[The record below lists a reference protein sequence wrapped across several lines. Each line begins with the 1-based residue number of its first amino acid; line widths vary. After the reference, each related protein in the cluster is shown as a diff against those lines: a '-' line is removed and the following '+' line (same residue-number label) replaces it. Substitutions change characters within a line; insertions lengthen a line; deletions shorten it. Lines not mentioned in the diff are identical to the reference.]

1 MGIPDHVSEHM
12 GPMNILPSIVAGL
25 GDGVLLFLIASGLSV
40 IFGAMRF
47 LNFAHGAM
55 FAIGG
60 YITYHLLKDV
70 ELSPA
75 LLIGGAIVAG
85 LCVAALAYLSEV
97 IVFRRLYK
105 LPPLDSLLGTY
116 ALLLLLEG
124 AILVVWGPN
133 SLSVPYP
140 EGLDSTVKLGPVELP
155 QYSLLLIAVGIVVVI
170 GMTLVLYKT
179 SLGLEVRGL
188 AEDRTMTQLLGVN
201 ITGVSAKVMLLGGFL
216 AGLGGALATPTLSL
230 TPELATSFIIQA
242 FAVVVVGGLGSF
254 YGALIAAVVLG
265 VVQSVVVAHVPSIS
279 GIAFYATMFAILLFR
294 PRGILGK
301 SNLEIS

>member
-1 MGIPDHVSEHM
+1 
-12 GPMNILPSIVAGL
+12 MNVLPSIVSGL
-25 GDGVLLFLIASGLSV
+25 GDGMLLFLIASGLSV

-47 LNFAHGAM
+47 LNFAHGAF

-60 YITYHLLKDV
+60 YLTYNF
-70 ELSPA
+70 LSNLQLTPV
-75 LLIGGAIVAG
+75 LLIGGALLAG
-85 LCVAALAYLSEV
+85 LGVAVLAYVSEV
-97 IVFRRLYK
+97 VVFRRLYK
-105 LPPLDSLLGTY
+105 LPPIDSLLGTY

-140 EGLDSTVKLGPVELP
+140 KGLNSTVRIGSVDVP
-155 QYSLLLIAVGIVVVI
+155 QYSLLLIAVGVIVVVA
-170 GMTLVLYKT
+170 MTLLLYKT
-179 SLGLEVRGL
+179 SLGLEVRAL

-201 ITGVSAKVMLLGGFL
+201 ISGVSAKVMLIGGFL
-216 AGLGGALATPTLSL
+216 AGIGGALAAPTIAL
-230 TPELATSFIIQA
+230 TPDLATSFIIQA

-265 VVQSVVVAHVPSIS
+265 VTQSVVVTYLPSVS

-294 PRGILGK
+294 PQGILGK
-301 SNLEIS
+301 SSLDIS

>member
-1 MGIPDHVSEHM
+1 
-12 GPMNILPSIVAGL
+12 MNVLPSIVSGL
-25 GDGVLLFLIASGLSV
+25 GDGMLLFLIASGLSV

-47 LNFAHGAM
+47 LNFAHGAF

-60 YITYHLLKDV
+60 YLTFNFLNTLQLTPV
-70 ELSPA
+70 F
-75 LLIGGAIVAG
+75 LIGGALLAG
-85 LCVAALAYLSEV
+85 LGVAALAFVSEV
-97 IVFRRLYK
+97 VVFRRLYK
-105 LPPLDSLLGTY
+105 LPPIDSLLGTY

-140 EGLDSTVKLGPVELP
+140 EGLNSTVRIGSVDVP
-155 QYSLLLIAVGIVVVI
+155 QYSLLLIAVGAIVVV
-170 GMTLVLYKT
+170 GMSFLLYKT
-179 SLGLEVRGL
+179 SLGLEVRAL

-201 ITGVSAKVMLLGGFL
+201 ISGVSAKVMLIGGFL
-216 AGLGGALATPTLSL
+216 AGIGGALATPTIAL
-230 TPELATSFIIQA
+230 TPDLATSFIIQA

-265 VVQSVVVAHVPSIS
+265 VTQSIVVTYVPSVS

-294 PRGILGK
+294 PQGILGK
-301 SNLEIS
+301 SSLDIS